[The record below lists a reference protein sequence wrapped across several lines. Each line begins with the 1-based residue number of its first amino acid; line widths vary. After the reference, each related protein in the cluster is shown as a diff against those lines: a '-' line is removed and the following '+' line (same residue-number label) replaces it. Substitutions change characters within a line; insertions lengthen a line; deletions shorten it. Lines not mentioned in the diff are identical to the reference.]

1 LKDQNQIYTIDFL
14 IFIFHNLS
22 INLNQSESGVKMY
35 GLVNKAVKGLVLEQ
49 FGEETWEKIR
59 QTAQAPDDFVAMQG
73 YDDSLTY
80 RLVGAAVEVLGVPA
94 EQILHAFGEYWV
106 LKTAAIHYADMMN
119 STGSNLFVFL
129 QNLDAMHSRIKVS
142 MPDLNP
148 PSFRVK
154 SLGEGLLQVDYFSS
168 RDGLLPFVVGL
179 IHGLSKHFEQAVEI
193 EHVDPKLNPLPSKRM
208 KIKYQVKA

>member
-1 LKDQNQIYTIDFL
+1 MIDFL
-14 IFIFHNLS
+14 GFISHNLK
-22 INLNQSESGVKMY
+22 INPNPQVRSVNMY

-49 FGEETWEKIR
+49 FGEETWQKIR
-59 QTAQAPDDFVAMQG
+59 ETAQAPDDYVAMQG

-142 MPDLNP
+142 MPNLNP

-168 RDGLLPFVVGL
+168 REGLLPFVVGL
-179 IHGLSKHFEQAVEI
+179 VHGLSKHFDQAVEI